1 MMGGLAAPGVH
12 LTVRRRPQVA
22 GARQDGSM
30 GVPAS
35 DPKFKAN
42 QENAKA
48 QWRERG
54 LPNGEYDFASVMHYP
69 LAVVPEKVRPAGI

>member
-1 MMGGLAAPGVH
+1 
-12 LTVRRRPQVA
+12 
-22 GARQDGSM
+22 M